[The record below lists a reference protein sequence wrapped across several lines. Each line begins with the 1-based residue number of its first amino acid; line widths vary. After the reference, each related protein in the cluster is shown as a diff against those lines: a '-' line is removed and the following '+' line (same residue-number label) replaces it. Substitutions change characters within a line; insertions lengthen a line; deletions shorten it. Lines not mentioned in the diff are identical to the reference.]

1 MIDTIDWIKLR
12 QRIQETPIVV
22 PVRHARRL
30 NKSPEAA
37 ESHRAAAR
45 ERWKR
50 HYWENRE
57 HCLERQKA
65 WELANPEKVKAKRKR
80 SYKKHKDDPEFKAK
94 KAAYNKAYKAR
105 KKMERLLAQRA
116 AA

>member
-1 MIDTIDWIKLR
+1 MTENIDWAELR
-12 QRIQETPIVV
+12 RRIQETPIVE
-22 PVRHARRL
+22 PVKHIRHPNR
-30 NKSPEAA
+30 SPEST
-37 ESHRAAAR
+37 EKRKAAAR
-45 ERWKR
+45 KRWKDF
-50 HYWENRE
+50 YWENRE

-80 SYKKHKDDPEFKAK
+80 SYEKHKDDPEFKAK

-105 KKMERLLAQRA
+105 KKMERLLTQKA